1 MRKIVLGSTSPF
13 RRSLL
18 EKLHIPFDCDKPNI
32 DESPLENE
40 SPRALVERL
49 AIEKAKKVAERHKDA
64 LIIGSD
70 QVAICDD
77 VILGKPHTRE
87 NAIKQLMS
95 FSGKR
100 VTFLTGLCVLD
111 SNSNQT
117 KSLVEP
123 FYVDFKRLTEK
134 EVATYVDIEEPLNC
148 AGSFK
153 SEGLGISLFEKLSGD
168 DPNSLIGLP
177 LIKLISLL
185 RQLDYDVFSHMSK

>member
-40 SPRALVERL
+40 SPKALVERL
-49 AIEKAKKVAERHKDA
+49 AIEKAKKVAERHNDA

-77 VILGKPHTRE
+77 IILGKPHTRE

-100 VTFLTGLCVLD
+100 VTFLTGLCVFD

-123 FYVDFKRLTEK
+123 FYVDFKQLTEK
-134 EVATYVDIEEPLNC
+134 EVSTYVDIEEPLNC

-185 RQLDYDVFSHMSK
+185 KQLDYDVFSHMSK